1 MPRTCRRKKD
11 ALGPRLDDGSYF
23 GEIEFPGV
31 AFMDE
36 SLRMLREAIVAEI
49 GDAALAQQRASP
61 RRA

>member
-36 SLRMLREAIVAEI
+36 SLRMLRAAIIAEI
-49 GDAALAQQRASP
+49 GEKAFARSTARQ